1 MQSQALNQEWLY
13 PQRCT
18 FTSTIS
24 SPRYVDV
31 DSGIISLSSTVT
43 YSGGKSPLFVESS
56 SCLTR
61 SGFSQTQP
69 ESSME
74 LIFRNSETR
83 KRALEESLK
92 NAQSAIQHQSNKLG
106 QQQTEVLTSEATI
119 DTLLAQQKVLEL
131 KTAQIKEM
139 KSKFPSAGKIDIL
152 KQSELERRIHYLEQE
167 TDNINYRLDQAR
179 RKYLTPGSFLLK
191 TENILPTDKYK
202 LSADLICDHETL
214 GSIVKCNE
222 QMMEKENL
230 KRESEHLGGRKEKYS
245 FNINQR
251 QLEENLQRNLE
262 MTGLS
267 LEKDQLY
274 KDKCELHQ
282 SVQQLS
288 ADLNCAER
296 DKDTLGSTVSS
307 LHAELFQVRC
317 SEQKLERE
325 KLQLESELL
334 GSRKINE
341 DMLHELMSLRQ
352 KMCSSEETSVHFENE
367 KRVLTAR
374 IKTLETDRQQL
385 ISQKDLLLQSLKKS
399 RRENNCDSK
408 QELDRT
414 TSEVQSSEVK
424 ECVNCK
430 KLKGELW
437 EVKEQL
443 AIHQQ
448 PAQYIMQSCGE
459 AMCTEPK
466 LPAAEKNR
474 VDAEE
479 KTRKLLLQFDEVQ
492 KSIEYLASLRLKLE
506 LLVEKNK
513 RIISESTDWDEIIKI
528 MKKQKNFLS
537 RMASS
542 QLNLKQMVSESTPL
556 KPESQTCKCIHDP
569 EIQGESHD
577 QKQEQLRTR
586 IKQTKEETENEDSSQ
601 RLQETVC
608 RHENQPKTC
617 IAYTENKNNAEG
629 FWGKDTQLQQEKA
642 QELQEVSTLTLSN
655 AIKDIE
661 TWRKQNKKNLEH
673 LLDENIYLK
682 KEDQLKVN
690 KITALIIELKN
701 IRKAYTAV
709 LGHCDSPEDTE
720 AINWIN
726 RSKLIKNC
734 IDIIKNND
742 EKLNSLTREKREIQE
757 KVVQGQLFVM
767 REEIAVLKAVIHR
780 KNKSLTAL
788 AIMTKLLEEK

>member
-191 TENILPTDKYK
+191 TENILPT
-202 LSADLICDHETL
+202 
-214 GSIVKCNE
+214 
-222 QMMEKENL
+222 
-230 KRESEHLGGRKEKYS
+230 EKYS